1 MIFNS
6 PKFKRKDQLILY
18 INVEIL
24 YIDICITILF
34 RSESSVKDT
43 DGQSGSMG
51 SSPTNFIANAAY
63 SECIAILLSLFYL
76 TLWMCHV
83 HRDGSFRISLMQH
96 SQTSV
101 KPHIHL
107 KKKSHASIFANSE
120 NFSSACISF
129 SCISKSDC
137 LGWPIC
143 SLNVKGRLN
152 STCMAYTQILEY
164 VKCRGNTFAGG
175 FHLMCVSYFFYYCLS
190 GTKKMMK
197 CKYHLLHCNVHP
209 YLLFSSPVIVPWTFT
224 ASSSNKGTV
233 QPVVWNHILTKPT
246 AKVNN

>member
-43 DGQSGSMG
+43 DGQSGSIG
-51 SSPTNFIANAAY
+51 SGSTNFIANAAY

-107 KKKSHASIFANSE
+107 EKKKSCKHFCQQWKFLI
-120 NFSSACISF
+120 
-129 SCISKSDC
+129 C
-137 LGWPIC
+137 L
-143 SLNVKGRLN
+143 
-152 STCMAYTQILEY
+152 
-164 VKCRGNTFAGG
+164 
-175 FHLMCVSYFFYYCLS
+175 
-190 GTKKMMK
+190 
-197 CKYHLLHCNVHP
+197 
-209 YLLFSSPVIVPWTFT
+209 YLL
-224 ASSSNKGTV
+224 
-233 QPVVWNHILTKPT
+233 
-246 AKVNN
+246 